1 MRVPREK
8 KMKSKKVRKF
18 LPAIRCE
25 SVLGSVLKKRLPAPT
40 ALVNLGFDLGFEF
53 EASS

>member
-25 SVLGSVLKKRLPAPT
+25 AGNTFFDQKSRLDFIPAIS
-40 ALVNLGFDLGFEF
+40 LI
-53 EASS
+53 

>member
-18 LPAIRCE
+18 LPAIRCVKKIKKE
-25 SVLGSVLKKRLPAPT
+25 GEGLGLITL
-40 ALVNLGFDLGFEF
+40 LC
-53 EASS
+53 